1 MWIDLPYGCESVRV
15 KVPDQAQVATF
26 QESPG
31 VKDVRVE
38 IRRALNNPIESP
50 SLPRLA
56 RGKPDA
62 VVVINDIT
70 RPAPSEIMLEELL
83 RDLAEA
89 GIQEDAVTVIIACG
103 YHRPNTEEEIQ
114 GMVGKD
120 LASRLRI
127 LNHDCTDTENLTF
140 VGETDRGRPVWVNSL
155 ITKAAVK
162 ILTGIITPHHAAG
175 YGGGRKSVMPGVAGF
190 NTLQQHHSFPIR
202 PYEPASGRMKGNI
215 FHEEAVKVARMVGV
229 DFILNVVKTTDGQVV
244 KAVAGELEVAH
255 EHGVAVCEK
264 SWRLELPHR
273 YDVAIVT
280 PGGYPRDINL
290 HQSQKAIS
298 SAEMVIEQDG
308 VIVLLAECRDG
319 VGKFADWLRDAE
331 SPREVIE
338 RFRRE
343 GFTREHSSKAF
354 MCARALEK
362 YTVIVSSSGIGKDE
376 LEQMFF
382 RSAPS
387 PQAAIEEALKLK
399 GLGSKVLVLPHA
411 ASCVPTVTM

>member
-1 MWIDLPYGCESVRV
+1 
-15 KVPDQAQVATF
+15 
-26 QESPG
+26 
-31 VKDVRVE
+31 
-38 IRRALNNPIESP
+38 
-50 SLPRLA
+50 
-56 RGKPDA
+56 
-62 VVVINDIT
+62 
-70 RPAPSEIMLEELL
+70 
-83 RDLAEA
+83 
-89 GIQEDAVTVIIACG
+89 
-103 YHRPNTEEEIQ
+103 
-114 GMVGKD
+114 MVGKD

-190 NTLQQHHSFPIR
+190 DTLQQHHSFPIR

-298 SAEMVIEQDG
+298 SAEMVIEHELGITKKDIEQLGSHAYDVNDLGAPMMSGSFRTDGMVIVPCSMKTLAAIANGYSNNLILRAADVTLKEKRKLIIIPRETPLSAIHIRNMLELAMHG
-308 VIVLLAECRDG
+308 VIVVPAMPAFYHKPKDLTNMVDFI
-319 VGKFADWLRDAE
+319 VGKILE
-331 SPREVIE
+331 PLGIE
-338 RFRRE
+338 HTLYERWRQ
-343 GFTREHSSKAF
+343 S
-354 MCARALEK
+354 
-362 YTVIVSSSGIGKDE
+362 
-376 LEQMFF
+376 
-382 RSAPS
+382 
-387 PQAAIEEALKLK
+387 
-399 GLGSKVLVLPHA
+399 
-411 ASCVPTVTM
+411 